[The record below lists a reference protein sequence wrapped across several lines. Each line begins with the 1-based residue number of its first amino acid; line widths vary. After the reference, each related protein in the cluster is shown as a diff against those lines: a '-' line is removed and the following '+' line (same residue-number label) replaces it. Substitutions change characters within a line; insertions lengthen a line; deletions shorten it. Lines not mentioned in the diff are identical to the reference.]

1 MNCTTSCILAGAF
14 LISMFYTMFT
24 IDKSTLVNSYL
35 RLLNDKEKQKY
46 FELVTERRNIYLQ
59 GFALGFVISLGILYY
74 LHFYRKEKVSRF
86 YSISIILGVSFTINY
101 FYYIIHPKSDYML
114 RYLDTQEERDAW
126 LNIYRAMQLHY
137 HLGFALG
144 LLFMVFVAN
153 AFH

>member
-1 MNCTTSCILAGAF
+1 
-14 LISMFYTMFT
+14 MFYTMFT

-126 LNIYRAMQLHY
+126 LNIYRAMQLH
-137 HLGFALG
+137 LTL
-144 LLFMVFVAN
+144 VATEARPRSASLWKN
-153 AFH
+153 VQK